1 MNKHLYFLS
10 LLVAVYFSTAI
21 FAQEF
26 SQTSFDLG
34 KISRLN
40 EDVVELN
47 IANPTA
53 ENIYL
58 LRATAER
65 PIDIKYT
72 SKNILSQS
80 AILLRIKLNPKTKG
94 RGQSK
99 VILYFSNLQEPVEL
113 TFNYNLKELPRNNL
127 QACPSFNS
135 ADMAQKSLAAFNRQK
150 KAKIKRYYVSIGKE
164 GQEFELEEELAENT
178 YSNNNETREEGS
190 EVEQLTYPS
199 IEEMRKAQSGSS
211 NQEAKPKGALH
222 NRNKKE
228 KKERK
233 SPEERRNSPS
243 LGQILFGDTAEE
255 KQEETEQLKEAEEE
269 LQDEKEMNELAEEEK
284 VQKKEEKVP
293 LIEEVAKEKLVNP
306 TQKEDLLDD
315 NYKANNVIFLIDASN
330 SMNNN
335 GKMQLLQ
342 TSMTQLLKPLRS
354 IDYLSIVTYAGN
366 ARVLLA
372 PTSAV
377 EKDSIKEGIFNIE
390 AEGSTQA
397 VKGLNTAIDVGLSN
411 FIENGNNQII
421 LATDGAFDIGE
432 RNTRL
437 RERIEKAA
445 QKGLKITVVG
455 IKNENYTNSSLKEIA
470 DLGDGKLI
478 RLKKKKHS
486 NRLLEYV
493 KESALIS
500 Y

>member
-1 MNKHLYFLS
+1 MNKYLYFLS
-10 LLVAVYFSTAI
+10 LLVAVYFSTKSY
-21 FAQEF
+21 AQDF
-26 SQTSFDLG
+26 SQTTFDLG
-34 KISRLN
+34 KISRVN

-150 KAKIKRYYVSIGKE
+150 KAKIKRFYVSIGE
-164 GQEFELEEELAENT
+164 EQQEYEQEQEELAEESRPAENQT
-178 YSNNNETREEGS
+178 KEDR
-190 EVEQLTYPS
+190 LDYPS

-211 NQEAKPKGALH
+211 NQGAKPKGALH

-228 KKERK
+228 NKERK

-243 LGQILFGDTAEE
+243 LGQILFGDTEEE
-255 KQEETEQLKEAEEE
+255 KQEETEQLKEAEED
-269 LQDEKEMNELAEEEK
+269 LQEEKENTEIAEEEK
-284 VQKKEEKVP
+284 VQEKEQKVP
-293 LIEEVAKEKLVNP
+293 LIEESTKEEVVNP
-306 TQKEDLLDD
+306 TQEEDVLDD

-372 PTSAV
+372 PTSAI
-377 EKDSIKEGIFNIE
+377 EKDSIKAGIFNIE

-437 RERIEKAA
+437 RERIEEAA

-486 NRLLEYV
+486 DRLLEYV
-493 KESALIS
+493 KESALIT

>member
-10 LLVAVYFSTAI
+10 LLVAVYFSTESY
-21 FAQEF
+21 AQDF
-26 SQTSFDLG
+26 SQTTFDLG
-34 KISRLN
+34 IISRLN

-47 IANPTA
+47 IANPTT

-164 GQEFELEEELAENT
+164 GQGFEQEEIAENT
-178 YSNNNETREEGS
+178 YSNNNETTEVDS

-211 NQEAKPKGALH
+211 SQEAKPKGALH

-228 KKERK
+228 NKERK

-243 LGQILFGDTAEE
+243 LGQILFGDTEEE
-255 KQEETEQLKEAEEE
+255 KREETEQLKEAEEE
-269 LQDEKEMNELAEEEK
+269 LQGEKENIEVAEEEK
-284 VQKKEEKVP
+284 VQEKEQKVP
-293 LIEEVAKEKLVNP
+293 LIEESTKEEVVNP
-306 TQKEDLLDD
+306 TQEEDVLDD

-372 PTSAV
+372 PTSAI
-377 EKDSIKEGIFNIE
+377 EKDSIKAGIFNIE

-397 VKGLNTAIDVGLSN
+397 VKGLNTAIDIGLSN
-411 FIENGNNQII
+411 FIEGGNNQII

-437 RERIEKAA
+437 RERIEEAA

-478 RLKKKKHS
+478 RLKKQKHS
-486 NRLLEYV
+486 DRLLEYV
-493 KESALIS
+493 KESALIT